1 LTGTA
6 ASDVPDDASGDVPP
20 IQTERLELVSM
31 SVPFLEALGRND
43 VAAAMREVGASVPSW
58 LPEQLEH
65 FVQYRLATLRV
76 DPSARPWLGRALV
89 VTAKDGARRVIG
101 TAGFHA
107 PPDAEGRVEIGYRV
121 DPDYRRQGYA
131 IEAVRGLFDWAA
143 AQGVN
148 RFIASISPDNEAS
161 LSMAAKLGFRQVGEQ
176 VDEIDGLE
184 LVFET
189 IWPQEAG

>member
-1 LTGTA
+1 MTGA
-6 ASDVPDDASGDVPP
+6 ARPDVHEDVPP
-20 IQTERLELVSM
+20 IRTERLELVSM
-31 SVPFLEALGRND
+31 SVPFLEALGRRD
-43 VAAAMREVGASVPSW
+43 VEAATREIGAAVPPW

-89 VTAKDGARRVIG
+89 LPQAGGGRRVIG

-107 PPDAEGRVEIGYRV
+107 PPDAEGRVEVGYRV
-121 DPDYRRQGYA
+121 DPAYRRQGYA

-143 AQGVN
+143 AHGVH
-148 RFIASISPDNEAS
+148 RFIASISPDNEPS
-161 LSMAAKLGFRQVGEQ
+161 LSLASRLGFRQVGQQ
-176 VDEIDGLE
+176 VDEIDGPE

-189 IWPQEAG
+189 TWPQAGA

>member
-1 LTGTA
+1 
-6 ASDVPDDASGDVPP
+6 VPTDDVPP
-20 IQTERLELVSM
+20 ILTERLELVSM
-31 SVPFLEALGRND
+31 SVPFLEALSRAD
-43 VAAAMREVGASVPSW
+43 VAAATREVGAEVPAW

-76 DPSARPWLGRALV
+76 DPSAQPWLGRALILPDD
-89 VTAKDGARRVIG
+89 DGTRRVIG

-107 PPDAEGRVEIGYRV
+107 PPDEEGRVEIGYRV
-121 DPDYRRQGYA
+121 DPAYRRQGYA

-143 AQGVN
+143 AQGVH

-161 LSMAAKLGFRQVGEQ
+161 LSLAWKLGFQQVGEHM
-176 VDEIDGLE
+176 DDIDGLE

-189 IWPQEAG
+189 SWPQVGG

>member
-1 LTGTA
+1 MTGAA
-6 ASDVPDDASGDVPP
+6 ASDVPDDVPP
-20 IQTERLELVSM
+20 IRTERLELVSM
-31 SVPFLEALGRND
+31 SVPFLEALARRD
-43 VAAAMREVGASVPSW
+43 VEAATGEIGAEVPPW

-89 VTAKDGARRVIG
+89 LSEEAGRRRVIG

-107 PPDAEGRVEIGYRV
+107 PPDTEERVEIGYRI
-121 DPDYRRQGYA
+121 DPAYRRQGYA

-143 AQGVN
+143 AQGVH

-161 LSMAAKLGFRQVGEQ
+161 LSLAWKLGFQQVGKQ
-176 VDEIDGLE
+176 VDDIDGLE

-189 IWPQEAG
+189 SWPQTGT

>member
-1 LTGTA
+1 LTGPDRP
-6 ASDVPDDASGDVPP
+6 DVHDDVPP
-20 IQTERLELVSM
+20 IRTERLELVSM
-31 SVPFLEALGRND
+31 SVPFLEALGRRD
-43 VAAAMREVGASVPSW
+43 VEGAAREIGADVPPW

-89 VTAKDGARRVIG
+89 LPDADGTRRVIG
-101 TAGFHA
+101 TAGFHS

-121 DPDYRRQGYA
+121 DPAYRRQGYA

-143 AQGVN
+143 VRGVH
-148 RFIASISPDNEAS
+148 RFLASISPDNDAS
-161 LSMAAKLGFRQVGEQ
+161 LSLAGKLGFRQVGQ
-176 VDEIDGLE
+176 QMDEIDGVE

-189 IWPQEAG
+189 TWPQAGA

>member
-1 LTGTA
+1 LTGAT
-6 ASDVPDDASGDVPP
+6 ASDIPDDVPP
-20 IQTERLELVSM
+20 IRTERLELVSM
-31 SVPFLEALGRND
+31 SVPFLEALARRD
-43 VAAAMREVGASVPSW
+43 VEAATGEIGAEVPPW

-89 VTAKDGARRVIG
+89 LSEEAGRRRVIG

-107 PPDAEGRVEIGYRV
+107 PPDTEGRVEIGYRI
-121 DPDYRRQGYA
+121 DPAYRRQGYA

-143 AQGVN
+143 AQGVH

-161 LSMAAKLGFRQVGEQ
+161 LSLAWKLGFQQVGKQ
-176 VDEIDGLE
+176 VDDIDGLE

-189 IWPQEAG
+189 SWPQTGT

>member
-1 LTGTA
+1 MTHTPQ
-6 ASDVPDDASGDVPP
+6 VPTDDVPP
-20 IQTERLELVSM
+20 IRTERLELVSM
-31 SVPFLEALGRND
+31 SVPFLEALGRRD
-43 VAAAMREVGASVPSW
+43 VQAATREIGADVPRW

-89 VTAKDGARRVIG
+89 LTDGDGARRVIG

-107 PPDAEGRVEIGYRV
+107 PPDAAGRVEIGYRI
-121 DPDYRRQGYA
+121 DPEYRRQGYA

-143 AQGVN
+143 GRGAQ
-148 RFIASISPDNEAS
+148 RFVASISPDNEPS
-161 LSMAAKLGFRQVGEQ
+161 LALAAKLGFRQVGQ
-176 VDEIDGLE
+176 QMDDIDGLE

-189 IWPQEAG
+189 TWPQAGS

>member
-1 LTGTA
+1 
-6 ASDVPDDASGDVPP
+6 VPADDVPP
-20 IQTERLELVSM
+20 IHTERLELVSM
-31 SVPFLEALGRND
+31 TVPFLEALGRAD
-43 VAAAMREVGASVPSW
+43 VGAATREIGAEVPSW

-76 DPSARPWLGRALV
+76 DPSAQPWLGRALV
-89 VTAKDGARRVIG
+89 VTEERGTRRVIG

-107 PPDAEGRVEIGYRV
+107 PPDEEGRVEIGYRV
-121 DPDYRRQGYA
+121 DPIYRRQGYA

-143 AQGVN
+143 AQGVH

-161 LSMAAKLGFRQVGEQ
+161 LSLAWKLGFQQVGEQ
-176 VDEIDGLE
+176 MDDIDGLE

-189 IWPQEAG
+189 SWPQTGP

>member
-1 LTGTA
+1 
-6 ASDVPDDASGDVPP
+6 
-20 IQTERLELVSM
+20 M

-43 VAAAMREVGASVPSW
+43 VAAAAREVGASVPSW

-89 VTAKDGARRVIG
+89 LTDAGGARRVIG

-121 DPDYRRQGYA
+121 DPAYRRQGYA
-131 IEAVRGLFDWAA
+131 IEAAQGLFDWAA
-143 AQGVN
+143 AQGIH

-161 LSMAAKLGFRQVGEQ
+161 LSMAAKLGFRHVGQQ

-189 IWPQEAG
+189 TWPQEAG

>member
-1 LTGTA
+1 MTGA
-6 ASDVPDDASGDVPP
+6 ARPDVHEDVPP
-20 IQTERLELVSM
+20 IRTERLELVSM
-31 SVPFLEALGRND
+31 SVPFLEALGRGD
-43 VAAAMREVGASVPSW
+43 VEAATREIGAAVPPW

-89 VTAKDGARRVIG
+89 LPQAGGGRRVIG

-107 PPDAEGRVEIGYRV
+107 PPDAEGRVEVGYRV
-121 DPDYRRQGYA
+121 DPAYRRQGFA

-143 AQGVN
+143 ARGVH
-148 RFIASISPDNEAS
+148 RFIASISPDNEPS
-161 LSMAAKLGFRQVGEQ
+161 LSLASRLGFRQVGQQ

-189 IWPQEAG
+189 TWPQAGA

>member
-6 ASDVPDDASGDVPP
+6 RPDVHEDVPP
-20 IQTERLELVSM
+20 IRTERHELVSM
-31 SVPFLEALGRND
+31 SVPFLEALGRRD
-43 VAAAMREVGASVPSW
+43 VEGATREIGADVPPW

-76 DPSARPWLGRALV
+76 DPSARPWLGRALILPD
-89 VTAKDGARRVIG
+89 ADGTRRVIG
-101 TAGFHA
+101 TAGFHS

-121 DPDYRRQGYA
+121 DPEYRRQGYA

-143 AQGVN
+143 GQGVH

-161 LSMAAKLGFRQVGEQ
+161 LSLAWKLGFQQVGEQ
-176 VDEIDGLE
+176 VDDIDGLE

-189 IWPQEAG
+189 SWPQTGS